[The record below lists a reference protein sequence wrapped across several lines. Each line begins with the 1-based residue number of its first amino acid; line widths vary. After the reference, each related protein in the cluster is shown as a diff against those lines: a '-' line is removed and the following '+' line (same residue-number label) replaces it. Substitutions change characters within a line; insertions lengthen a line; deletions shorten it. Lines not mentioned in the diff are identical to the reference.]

1 MAKKL
6 IRLYE
11 QDTTDFSNNGLKI
24 LNPTSAKITRNLIEY
39 TYQLEL
45 THLLDEKG
53 MMLTEER
60 ILGYNGQY
68 FRISSIR
75 RNLKEVSIIAKHI
88 FFDLNKNFIEDINI
102 N

>member
-24 LNPTSAKITRNLIEY
+24 LSPTSAKITRNLIEY

-60 ILGYNGQY
+60 ILGYN
-68 FRISSIR
+68 SSQICKV
-75 RNLKEVSIIAKHI
+75 LKGKRAQAYGYKWKYAK
-88 FFDLNKNFIEDINI
+88 DYYK
-102 N
+102 